1 MTVKRTKR
9 KTIKKNATNILY
21 MCKII
26 KIQEGSSLL
35 VKRRFCDEHG
45 HTGEIGHRGRY
56 PNSYS
61 CAHTQSNYAKIL
73 ICKTCI

>member
-9 KTIKKNATNILY
+9 KTLKKNATNILY

-35 VKRRFCDEHG
+35 VKGRVYDEHG
-45 HTGEIGHRGRY
+45 HAG
-56 PNSYS
+56 
-61 CAHTQSNYAKIL
+61 
-73 ICKTCI
+73 